1 MPRPRS
7 VSTAASIIALF
18 AMAAASPG
26 LAAETAAKPPQ
37 TAAKPAQETIP
48 KEKLVCTK
56 EEVVGSLVPKR
67 VCRTQ
72 KQIDAQLQAVE
83 DLNRERRELGGT
95 RTEQLGMTPSS
106 GLSGR

>member
-7 VSTAASIIALF
+7 VSTAASILVVF
-18 AMAAASPG
+18 AIAAASPA
-26 LAAETAAKPPQ
+26 LAAEPATKAPPAAANP
-37 TAAKPAQETIP
+37 AKEANP

-56 EEVVGSLVPKR
+56 DEVAGSLIPKR

-83 DLNRERRELGGT
+83 DLNKERREMGST
-95 RTEQLGMTPSS
+95 RTEALGMTPS
-106 GLSGR
+106 GR